1 MATEG
6 KNDKTLQSRI
16 LRVEV
21 NNFDGAPSYYHRHE
35 HCSYNDSFAN
45 VAAVLKQADLV
56 IGNLEN
62 SFIREDMRKDA
73 LNDFV
78 PLLSAEPKTVEA
90 LKFAGFD
97 LLTLANN
104 HLNDYKTKPVNFTVE
119 ILKNN
124 GILPFGYSYGS
135 LENEKPQTPVRFKI
149 NGIKIGFLGY
159 CKSFVEKPKRGIICN
174 CIEKRRGLDAGP
186 AIYEKE
192 AVTRDVKDL
201 KSKVDVIV
209 VFMHWGVQYLT
220 EPTELQRH
228 QEAHLKSLGV
238 HAIIGSHPH
247 VLEGHS
253 LKQHSLVA
261 YSLGNFLFGPK
272 NKNWWFY
279 DNKNPSKKKVKEFE
293 HYVATE
299 GKSDISLTS
308 RILRVEI
315 NKKGVTRAAYLPLRI
330 IQNQETKCFQTA
342 PEKDAKWIRVCEDGD
357 EDCLNET

>member
-1 MATEG
+1 MEYSHLG
-6 KNDKTLQSRI
+6 LLLMLI
-16 LRVEV
+16 
-21 NNFDGAPSYYHRHE
+21 
-35 HCSYNDSFAN
+35 
-45 VAAVLKQADLV
+45 DLT
-56 IGNLEN
+56 GNLE
-62 SFIREDMRKDA
+62 SPFVRDDMRNDA
-73 LNDFV
+73 LTGVFPAV
-78 PLLSAEPKTVEA
+78 SAEPNSVEA

-124 GILPFGYSYGS
+124 GILPFGYNYGS
-135 LENEKPQTPVRFKI
+135 LENEKPQNPATVEV

-159 CKSFVEKPKRGIICN
+159 CKTFLVKKPKPTDKNFCN
-174 CIEKRRGLDAGP
+174 CNQKRRGLDAGP